1 MLALVGCGASLVH
14 RRIPTQTFRGPVH
27 CTLDKPYVST
37 KLDPQGWLQQGGAA
51 NTTRG
56 SALPVVEDQCSI
68 FVVLWKTLPKA
79 QQTQISS
86 GFTKEIVEIYPTS
99 QISEILKH
107 KKDRYI
113 FK

>member
-1 MLALVGCGASLVH
+1 MTTQPFGELTKIKQQKVDSVGCGASLVH

-68 FVVLWKTLPKA
+68 FVILWKTLPKA
-79 QQTQISS
+79 QQTQISI
-86 GFTKEIVEIYPTS
+86 GFTKEIV
-99 QISEILKH
+99 
-107 KKDRYI
+107 
-113 FK
+113 

>member
-1 MLALVGCGASLVH
+1 MILHRHLLKGRRCHRDHIWIAALF
-14 RRIPTQTFRGPVH
+14 IET
-27 CTLDKPYVST
+27 
-37 KLDPQGWLQQGGAA
+37 AA
-51 NTTRG
+51 G
-56 SALPVVEDQCSI
+56 KIGYCALPVVEDQCSI
-68 FVVLWKTLPKA
+68 FVILWKTLPKA